1 MVPVMTPATVS
12 PSPAL
17 LTWSPLVEG
26 THLCNALYSLEGG
39 QLAHD
44 RMNPYNSLH
53 MFLKEGVEGPTA
65 NPWSWS
71 WQDNPAKLGRIYL
84 LLNYCVWWQGG
95 SVRTAGL
102 RKIKDSVQNPTRRMA
117 CSHFKSDESCSYHNQ
132 GYHDWNLDSQWQIG
146 WGLVVFPYQ
155 GYSCK
160 ASWPIIC
167 A

>member
-1 MVPVMTPATVS
+1 MELTLTFLYWDAQALQIPIMVPVMTPATVS

-65 NPWSWS
+65 NP
-71 WQDNPAKLGRIYL
+71 
-84 LLNYCVWWQGG
+84 
-95 SVRTAGL
+95 
-102 RKIKDSVQNPTRRMA
+102 
-117 CSHFKSDESCSYHNQ
+117 
-132 GYHDWNLDSQWQIG
+132 
-146 WGLVVFPYQ
+146 
-155 GYSCK
+155 
-160 ASWPIIC
+160 
-167 A
+167 